1 MTSLSWYDTILQTGI
16 AISHEEA
23 AKGWPIHMFVWRVA
37 QLQRPS
43 LSEDKKARAAK
54 LAIHYALSNAVND
67 GSVPSVQQV
76 LRQEFSGKKRDI
88 HGNTYGESA
97 ACPEVADVLERF
109 VTAADVVAW
118 LAGLGEAPSPFIE
131 AWHSATTAAGASPF
145 PLDDFAALVVYR
157 KAQKAANEAA
167 GKPRKNILWTDG
179 NQLDVL
185 HAEYERRGKNTGAAE
200 SMAKALGITR
210 QAVET
215 ALLKP
220 LERPIATIWGQLD
233 VA

>member
-1 MTSLSWYDTILQTGI
+1 M
-16 AISHEEA
+16 
-23 AKGWPIHMFVWRVA
+23 
-37 QLQRPS
+37 
-43 LSEDKKARAAK
+43 
-54 LAIHYALSNAVND
+54 
-67 GSVPSVQQV
+67 
-76 LRQEFSGKKRDI
+76 
-88 HGNTYGESA
+88 
-97 ACPEVADVLERF
+97 
-109 VTAADVVAW
+109 
-118 LAGLGEAPSPFIE
+118 
-131 AWHSATTAAGASPF
+131 
-145 PLDDFAALVVYR
+145 VYR